1 MYRCEGWRAAAGFI
15 PDNRFY
21 SEYAGCRTFRPLNAG
36 YPLRLDGLLLVCGY
50 VGVGFL
56 FHARSAFFAVGM
68 RREHFLYRRGLRSL
82 GKLDQLVQRI
92 AHAVGAETV
101 LYGEFE
107 SVFVG
112 FVFLLLRELGAGEGR
127 HDLAELR
134 VAQLGQRAALGR
146 APAALR
152 VADER

>member
-1 MYRCEGWRAAAGFI
+1 MRAA
-15 PDNRFY
+15 RF
-21 SEYAGCRTFRPLNAG
+21 SLSGCEEN
-36 YPLRLDGLLLVCGY
+36 
-50 VGVGFL
+50 
-56 FHARSAFFAVGM
+56 
-68 RREHFLYRRGLRSL
+68 FLYRRGLRAL

-134 VAQLGQRAALGR
+134 VAQLGQRAALGGSCGIAR
-146 APAALR
+146 R
-152 VADER
+152 R

>member
-1 MYRCEGWRAAAGFI
+1 MSVPMRRLACCGG
-15 PDNRFY
+15 FY
-21 SEYAGCRTFRPLNAG
+21 SGQPVLFRNGRCRTFRPLNAG

-68 RREHFLYRRGLRSL
+68 RREHFLYRRGLRAL

-112 FVFLLLRELGAGEGR
+112 FVFLLLRELGAGECR

-134 VAQLGQRAALGR
+134 VAQLGQRAALGGSCGIAR
-146 APAALR
+146 R
-152 VADER
+152 HER

>member
-1 MYRCEGWRAAAGFI
+1 MCLKI
-15 PDNRFY
+15 
-21 SEYAGCRTFRPLNAG
+21 
-36 YPLRLDGLLLVCGY
+36 GLLHSLSEPGFTDFSANSGRPERVRLPVLPLSGH

-56 FHARSAFFAVGM
+56 LHAGCALFAVGM
-68 RREHFLYRRGLRSL
+68 RREHFLYRRGLRAL

-112 FVFLLLRELGAGEGR
+112 FVFLLLRELGAGECR

-134 VAQLGQRAALGR
+134 VAQLGQRAALGGSCGIAR
-146 APAALR
+146 R
-152 VADER
+152 R